1 MGFDSRHL
9 VLEFLAENRLLNI
22 QQMTL
27 VFLGKRSDNFLQ
39 ECLNENLN
47 DKVYVYHSKGTR
59 LFWKEYDFEKLE
71 GTIIELLLGNNSS
84 MNLKK
89 DEISFKITEPYYFLD
104 LRDFDFEYLSIV
116 PVIENEELAGFAML
130 YGYQLIEEN
139 KYPYVSLRRLY
150 RNIIKN
156 EIAAKYTDFDNLLA
170 GKIGYLDFNH
180 KLYLS
185 KKLAEILNVDQKVE
199 NVNQIKDMYN
209 QLGYRL
215 IESYSMNNYSAN
227 NYQLVEL
234 ELDNR
239 SLMALDELGK
249 PKSIKEFTLFYIL
262 NTKDITINQMFK
274 DILKNVDIVF
284 PKTKVNFYKVTDKS
298 IAVMI
303 NHKYLKKDI
312 NEFKRK
318 LKDYLIIDIRNN
330 SDIFPNAN
338 LKLVIDYLE
347 DMKVSYFNIDDYKTY
362 RLTKE
367 ENKYK
372 N

>member
-9 VLEFLAENRLLNI
+9 VLEFLAENRNLNI

-27 VFLGKRSDNFLQ
+27 IFLGKRSDAFLQ
-39 ECLNENLN
+39 ECLNEELL

-59 LFWKEYDFEKLE
+59 LFWKEYGFDKLE
-71 GTIIELLLGNNSS
+71 GTILELLLGSNSS

-89 DEISFKITEPYYFLD
+89 EEITFKVTEPYYFLD
-104 LRDFDFEYLSIV
+104 LRDFDFEYLSII

-130 YGYQLIEEN
+130 YGYQLIEES
-139 KYPYVSLRRLY
+139 KYPHVSLRRLF

-156 EIAAKYTDFDNLLA
+156 EISAKYTEFDNLLA
-170 GKIGYLDFNH
+170 GITGYIDFKQ

-185 KKLAEILNVDQKVE
+185 KKLAEILNVDRKVE
-199 NVNQIKDMYN
+199 NGSLIKEEYLK
-209 QLGYRL
+209 LGYRL
-215 IESYSMNNYSAN
+215 LDSHIVNNLN
-227 NYQLVEL
+227 LVEL

-262 NTKDITINQMFK
+262 NTSGNIQEMFK
-274 DILKNVDIVF
+274 EILKIVDLVF
-284 PKTKVNFYKVTDKS
+284 PKTKVSFYKVSECS
-298 IAVMI
+298 ITILI
-303 NHKYLKKDI
+303 NQRYLKKVI

-318 LKDYLIIDIRNN
+318 LRDYLVIDIRNN
-330 SDIFPNAN
+330 SDVSPNAN

-347 DMKVSYFNIDDYKTY
+347 ETKVRDFNFEEYKAY

-367 ENKYK
+367 EIKYSDGRE
-372 N
+372 